1 MKLGFRDIAA
11 VAVACLFGAPES
23 LAQNAYIP
31 NQSDATVSVINTATN
46 AVIATVPVVGANP
59 AGVAVTPDGKKV
71 YVTSDNT
78 VSVINTA
85 TNTVIATVPVPG
97 SGLCR

>member
-1 MKLGFRDIAA
+1 MNLRFREIAA
-11 VAVACLFGAPES
+11 VAVACLFGAPQS

-59 AGVAVTPDGKKV
+59 TGVAVTPDGSKA
-71 YVTSDNT
+71 YVTSDH
-78 VSVINTA
+78 
-85 TNTVIATVPVPG
+85 TVPAIT
-97 SGLCR
+97 R